1 MNILKLLS
9 TFFLLSIIQTP
20 SWAKKMENS
29 TFEELLKKADVLCD
43 QGNFPNCLSMLDFA
57 MEKKAKSKEQKIS
70 GYLSLSG
77 NNGKAGNFQAEIDF
91 AKKALELDPNNFVAL
106 SNLGVGLM
114 GIQDIDESEKT
125 FKKLLEVDSTSPVAF
140 YQLGVLYEQKRDDDK
155 ALNHYL
161 QAVKYNPS
169 FVDAHF
175 NLSMIYAR
183 KKDFTKAIESM
194 KSAKRHAPKDKD
206 ISQMLKNLERDLKS
220 SQK

>member
-1 MNILKLLS
+1 MKYLKLLS
-9 TFFLLSIIQTP
+9 TLILFFVFQTT
-20 SWAKKMENS
+20 SWAKKMENL
-29 TFEELLKKADVLCD
+29 TFEELLKKADILCD
-43 QGNFPNCLSMLDFA
+43 QGNFPNCLSTLDFA
-57 MEKKAKSKEQKIS
+57 MEKKAHSKDQKIS

-77 NNGKAGNFQAEIDF
+77 NNGKAGNFQAEIDY

-114 GIQDIDESEKT
+114 GIQDIEESEKT
-125 FKKLLEVDSTSPVAF
+125 FKRLSELDPTSPVAF
-140 YQLGVLYEQKRDDDK
+140 YQLGVLYEQKKDDDK

-183 KKDFTKAIESM
+183 KKEFSKAIESM
-194 KSAKRHAPKDKD
+194 KSAKKHAPKDKD
-206 ISQMLKNLERDLKS
+206 ISQMLKNLERDFKS
-220 SQK
+220 TQK